1 MGEPVRA
8 KGVDFRSHMSLCDQ
22 GGPFLTGSAL
32 PPAVLGQVGWG
43 GPGDPGCSQL
53 PERDCSASVC
63 GTRTSTRGL
72 KSISSTRTRALSL
85 LSLPPSLS
93 LSLFL
98 SSVLKNCHCLF
109 CFHRNKMQVFF
120 GLFVL
125 LLFCDLKRPVPLKN
139 LIRSTQSLV
148 AGNTLIV

>member
-1 MGEPVRA
+1 M
-8 KGVDFRSHMSLCDQ
+8 
-22 GGPFLTGSAL
+22 L
-32 PPAVLGQVGWG
+32 PAP
-43 GPGDPGCSQL
+43 
-53 PERDCSASVC
+53 
-63 GTRTSTRGL
+63 
-72 KSISSTRTRALSL
+72 RTRL
-85 LSLPPSLS
+85 LRICVWYPHFYAGAEVYFLHAHTRSLPPSLS

-139 LIRSTQSLV
+139 LIRSTQSSV
-148 AGNTLIV
+148 VGNTLIL